1 MVYSSKVDS
10 VRRGKIPPSTTV
22 FYFARNLS
30 CRTRKSVIR
39 EAKYRMVKTLL
50 LQLDLQYF
58 ATDGD
63 GAAEGGNG
71 GDSWLDTYY
80 PNDTGEKGSA
90 ADKQADNMIPKARF
104 DKVNAKYK
112 ELTELNA
119 TKQAEYD
126 ELVKKLDEGTESY
139 KKLEESFTASNERI
153 EALEGLL
160 KSMLDA
166 ELELIDEEYHELVPK
181 DKPIEQQ
188 LEWLTKAKQKGLFV
202 KTSFEFEIGQPSN
215 PRQNGKGHKVYEGMN
230 PIQLLKMGYGN

>member
-1 MVYSSKVDS
+1 MIK
-10 VRRGKIPPSTTV
+10 K
-22 FYFARNLS
+22 
-30 CRTRKSVIR
+30 
-39 EAKYRMVKTLL
+39 LL
-50 LQLDLQYF
+50 MTLDLQYF
-58 ATDGD
+58 ATDGEGGSD
-63 GAAEGGNG
+63 GDNWLDSYYSQGEEKNGAA
-71 GDSWLDTYY
+71 D
-80 PNDTGEKGSA
+80 
-90 ADKQADNMIPKARF
+90 DKQNENMIPKARF

-126 ELVKKLDEGTESY
+126 ELVKKLDEGTETY

-166 ELELIDEEYHELVPK
+166 ELEMIDEEYHELVPK

-215 PRQNGKGHKVYEGMN
+215 PRQTGKGSKMYVGMN

>member
-1 MVYSSKVDS
+1 MLK
-10 VRRGKIPPSTTV
+10 
-22 FYFARNLS
+22 
-30 CRTRKSVIR
+30 
-39 EAKYRMVKTLL
+39 ELL
-50 LQLDLQYF
+50 LKLDLQYF
-58 ATDGD
+58 ATDG
-63 GAAEGGNG
+63 EGTGGDDAGG
-71 GDSWLDTYY
+71 GDSWLDDYY
-80 PNDTGEKGSA
+80 PQGNEKKGA
-90 ADKQADNMIPKARF
+90 EDKQPENMIPKARF
-104 DKVNAKYK
+104 DKINAKYK
-112 ELTELNA
+112 ELSELNS

-166 ELELIDEEYHELVPK
+166 ELEMIDEEYHELVPK

-215 PRQNGKGHKVYEGMN
+215 PRQTGKGAKMYEGMN

>member
-1 MVYSSKVDS
+1 MLK
-10 VRRGKIPPSTTV
+10 
-22 FYFARNLS
+22 
-30 CRTRKSVIR
+30 
-39 EAKYRMVKTLL
+39 ELL
-50 LQLDLQYF
+50 LKLDLQYF
-58 ATDGD
+58 ATDG
-63 GAAEGGNG
+63 EGTGGDDAGG
-71 GDSWLDTYY
+71 GDSWLDDYY
-80 PNDTGEKGSA
+80 PQGNEKKGA
-90 ADKQADNMIPKARF
+90 EDKQPENMIPKARF
-104 DKVNAKYK
+104 DKINAKYK
-112 ELTELNA
+112 ELSELNS

-126 ELVKKLDEGTESY
+126 ELVKKLDEGTETY

-166 ELELIDEEYHELVPK
+166 ELEMIDEEYHELVPK

-215 PRQNGKGHKVYEGMN
+215 PRQTGKGTKAYEGMN